1 MRPAFWRRRS
11 AMLAGA
17 EADPAPWHRGFC
29 PARHSSSTYSRFW
42 KAPIKRPTGTPVGPC
57 TLGKI
62 GSGSQ
67 LPQHIAVLLLQL
79 PKRSIAELTN
89 TLTGYS
95 HHPADLF
102 QSPAVAVIQTE
113 IQPEHLGIAR
123 RQSGQRQLEIVGP
136 AARQGRGVGPFL
148 RQGNEPVQ
156 PTPVLALPDR
166 LVETQG
172 LYVKRTQRAH
182 RFRRQ
187 PRSRNQ
193 LLGGGHAPQ

>member
-29 PARHSSSTYSRFW
+29 PTRHSSSTYSRFW
-42 KAPIKRPTGTPVGPC
+42 KAPSKRPTGVQVGPS

-62 GSGSQ
+62 RSGSQ

-79 PKRSIAELTN
+79 PERSVAELTN

-123 RQSGQRQLEIVGP
+123 RQGSQRQLEIVGS
-136 AARQGRGVGPFL
+136 ATRQGRGVGPFL
-148 RQGNEPVQ
+148 RQRNETVQ
-156 PTPVLALPDR
+156 PAPILALSHG
-166 LVETQG
+166 LV
-172 LYVKRTQRAH
+172 
-182 RFRRQ
+182 
-187 PRSRNQ
+187 
-193 LLGGGHAPQ
+193 